1 MLQDDR
7 QAKQMP
13 GCLAVGA
20 GERSEDLN
28 CRMLA
33 PPLVEQRGGILLKK
47 ADERARWLVARAAED
62 KG

>member
-7 QAKQMP
+7 QPKQMP

-20 GERSEDLN
+20 GERSGDLD

-33 PPLVEQRGGILLKK
+33 PPVIEQLGGIVGQR
-47 ADERARWLVARAAED
+47 AVERARWLVARAED
-62 KG
+62 KS